1 MSNWGAIKRFG
12 KFILMKQNYP
22 FPKLVG
28 LLFGLLASNT
38 AFAQGQIPNGD
49 FEAWTAPPFTGYEEP
64 SSGWWTTL
72 NTLNSIG
79 GPETVE
85 KTTDAHGGSYA
96 AVLTTK
102 QWGTLT
108 IPGLLVSGEFDIQ
121 NPNFLVQGQ
130 PFTDLPNAFQGWFKY
145 SPVSGDSAGLAALLT
160 RWNTSLQK
168 RDTLAQAA
176 WVVRTAYPNW
186 TEFDLPFTYFQTG
199 ITPDSILVAL
209 VSSGDGQNFNGQV
222 GSTLW
227 IDDVRL
233 DYATANADATL
244 AAMLAVQVLGNRLTV
259 DLPASG
265 AASELHLY
273 DLQGKHLRS
282 QKLHRGDQNI
292 DLDHANGIY
301 LVEIRQGTNVL
312 LRQKIACIR
321 P

>member
-1 MSNWGAIKRFG
+1 MSRCLLLLIG
-12 KFILMKQNYP
+12 
-22 FPKLVG
+22 LV
-28 LLFGLLASNT
+28 AAQA
-38 AFAQGQIPNGD
+38 AFSQTQIPNGD
-49 FEAWTAPPFTGYEEP
+49 FEAWTTPPFAAYEEP
-64 SSGWWTTL
+64 NSGWWTTL

-85 KTTDAHGGSYA
+85 KTTDAHSGSYA

-102 QWGTLT
+102 LWGTLT

-121 NPNFLVQGQ
+121 NPSFLVQGQ
-130 PFTDLPNAFQGWFKY
+130 PFTDFPNAFQGWFKY
-145 SPVSGDSAGLAALLT
+145 NPVAGDSAGLAALLT

-176 WVVRTAYPNW
+176 WVVTTAYPNW
-186 TEFDLPFTYFQTG
+186 TQFDLPFTYFQSG

-222 GSTLW
+222 GSKLW

-233 DYATANADATL
+233 DYATGNAESTL
-244 AAMLAVQVLGNRLTV
+244 AAKPSVQVLGNRLAV
-259 DLPASG
+259 HLPASG

-273 DLQGKHLRS
+273 DLQGKHLLS
-282 QKLHRGDQNI
+282 QKLHTGDQNI
-292 DLDHANGIY
+292 DLVHANGIY
-301 LVEIRQGTNVL
+301 LVEIRQGNYVQ